1 MRTLCTTVFTKA
13 HEFGC
18 GRKQSLLALLG
29 LVGAFWFLSIPCLA
43 QSELFA
49 LLPVLGRKDRV
60 TLQSVGYPIRRFSSH
75 GAPWLQA
82 FNEANP
88 AFLTTYR
95 TRLSATLQ
103 QIQSY
108 DDLDA
113 REQEDLEA
121 ELENPSDD
129 FLTPR
134 YIVLSRGSDTWII
147 PEFLFVEHIA
157 PRLRTKNGDV
167 LATLTK
173 NSIDTMAANIRLLD
187 NEFLLLRYNTNSIQ
201 IELTIDED
209 STLRPNTKKIL
220 DGSLLG
226 GQESLMDEP
235 LVLLAQRELDG
246 SSLTL
251 MVASENVTV
260 QGRTQTRLHEQYRE
274 VAIAG
279 RFPVL
284 HIVSLKTFLES
295 LDGLDQ
301 AEPQPQIDCWLPFKK
316 RMFRFHLNPDSQT
329 LSKRPPENAGVL
341 LEQDR

>member
-1 MRTLCTTVFTKA
+1 MRTLCTTVFTTA
-13 HEFGC
+13 HEFAYR
-18 GRKQSLLALLG
+18 RKQSLRALLG
-29 LVGAFWFLSIPCLA
+29 LVGLFWFLCIPCLA

-60 TLQSVGYPIRRFSSH
+60 TLQSIGYPIRRISSH
-75 GAPWLQA
+75 GATWLQA

-95 TRLSATLQ
+95 TRLSAKLQ
-103 QIQSY
+103 QIQAY

-134 YIVLSRGSDTWII
+134 YVVLARGSDTWII

-157 PRLRTKNGDV
+157 PRLLARNGDV
-167 LATLTK
+167 LATHSK

-187 NEFLLLRYNTNSIQ
+187 HAFLLLRYNTNSIQ
-201 IELTIDED
+201 IDLTIDED
-209 STLRPNTKKIL
+209 STLRPNTKRIL

-226 GQESLMDEP
+226 EQESSMQEP
-235 LVLLAQRELDG
+235 LVLVAQRELGG
-246 SSLTL
+246 SSLTF

-260 QGRTQTRLHEQYRE
+260 QGRVKTRLHEQYRE
-274 VAIAG
+274 VAIVG
-279 RFPVL
+279 RFPVID
-284 HIVSLKTFLES
+284 IVNLNLFLES
-295 LDGLDQ
+295 FDGLDHAQ
-301 AEPQPQIDCWLPFKK
+301 PQPQTDCWLPFKK
-316 RMFRFHLNPDSQT
+316 RMFQP
-329 LSKRPPENAGVL
+329 
-341 LEQDR
+341 